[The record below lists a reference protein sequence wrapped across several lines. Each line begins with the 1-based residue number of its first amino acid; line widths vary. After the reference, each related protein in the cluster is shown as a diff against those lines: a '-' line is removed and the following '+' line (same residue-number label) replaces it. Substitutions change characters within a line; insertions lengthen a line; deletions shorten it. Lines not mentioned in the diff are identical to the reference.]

1 MVDKK
6 EDKKKKN
13 SWLDSIEEAEKIS
26 LETAFANQYAEAYWN
41 YEVQDLGDLQPGT
54 TPYVRCTFKITRE
67 KDNFRMAAIR
77 IPQELEDKIKSL
89 SDEPYSNVILAL
101 ADLKADELIKENKKI
116 MVSEK
121 KK

>member
-1 MVDKK
+1 MTDKK
-6 EDKKKKN
+6 EEKKKKAA
-13 SWLDSIEEAEKIS
+13 SWLDDMESFEKTS
-26 LETAFANQYAEAYWN
+26 LETAFANQYAETYWN
-41 YEVQDLGDLQPGT
+41 YEYIDLGDIPPGT

-77 IPQELEDKIKSL
+77 IPQALEEKIKSL

-116 MVSEK
+116 IVSEK
-121 KK
+121 